1 MIVTVTLNPAVD
13 KTGELERLTPGSV
26 NRLTSIRQD
35 PGGKGINVSK
45 SLKVLGADSTAMGL
59 LGGSSGA
66 WIVQALSAL
75 KISCD
80 FVTTQSPT
88 RTNLKLIDSVSGETT
103 DINEPG
109 QYCEKMELFEI
120 TRKLSGILKADDI
133 VVFSGSLPPGV
144 SSSIYADWTVQCKEA
159 GARAFVD
166 ADGES
171 LQLAVDKIPYA
182 IKPNEHE
189 LSRLCGK
196 PLCSVEELCTQGMR
210 LVESGIHLVTVSMG
224 SRGALFLSENE
235 RYYSPGIRVQ
245 AKSTVGAG
253 DAMMAAIAFGE
264 HNSLMLKETA
274 VLAVALSAASVMQ
287 SGTQGADPAVVK
299 ELQTKV
305 VLERL

>member
-45 SLKVLGADSTAMGL
+45 SLKVLGSDSIAMGL

-75 KISCD
+75 HISCD
-80 FVTTQSPT
+80 FVTTQAPT

-109 QYCEKMELFEI
+109 QHCGAPELLEI
-120 TRKLSGILKADDI
+120 THKLSGILKVDDI
-133 VVFSGSLPPGV
+133 AVFSGSLPPGV
-144 SSSIYADWTVQCKEA
+144 PSSIYADWAVLCKEA
-159 GARAFVD
+159 GAKAFVD

-196 PLCSVEELCTQGMR
+196 HLCSVEELCTEGMR
-210 LVESGIHLVTVSMG
+210 LVEKGIRLVTVSMG
-224 SRGALFLSENE
+224 SRGALFLSENA
-235 RYYSPGIRVQ
+235 RYYCPGIRVQ
-245 AKSTVGAG
+245 EKSTVGAG

-264 HNSLMLKETA
+264 HNSLPLKETA

-305 VLERL
+305 VLESL